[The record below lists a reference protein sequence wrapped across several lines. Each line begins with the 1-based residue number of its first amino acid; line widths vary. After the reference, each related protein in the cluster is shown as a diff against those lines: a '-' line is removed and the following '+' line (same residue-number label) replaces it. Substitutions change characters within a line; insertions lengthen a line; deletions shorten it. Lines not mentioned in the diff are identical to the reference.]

1 MVKETH
7 TDEAE
12 ADMDAVLRIDAFLKK
27 ARTSWLTPFMGGAFA
42 GVFLF
47 WV

>member
-1 MVKETH
+1 
-7 TDEAE
+7 
-12 ADMDAVLRIDAFLKK
+12 MDAVLRFDAFLKK
-27 ARTSWLTPFMGGAFA
+27 AKTSWLTPFMGGAFA